1 MKDTIFLQC
10 SHYLTMISMFLNV
23 TNRTSTAIED
33 LQVDALNKQA
43 IVTFSDGNTYA
54 YGNVSTRAIIN
65 VLFNPDVSLG
75 FWVNN
80 NLLKSDRVSVLNG
93 DEFDYSKYTNVL
105 KYRGTKYNKSE
116 VNLPSFV

>member
-10 SHYLTMISMFLNV
+10 SHYLTMINMFVNV

-33 LQVDALNKQA
+33 LQVDALSKQA
-43 IVTFSDGNTYA
+43 IVTFSGGDTYA
-54 YGNVSTRAIIN
+54 YGNVSTRAILN

-80 NLLKSDRVSVLNG
+80 NLIKSERTELLNG
-93 DEFDYSKYTNVL
+93 DQFDYAKYSDAL
-105 KYRGTKYNKSE
+105 RYRGTKYNKSD
-116 VNLPSFV
+116 VNLPAFV

>member
-1 MKDTIFLQC
+1 
-10 SHYLTMISMFLNV
+10 MISMFLNV

-80 NLLKSDRVSVLNG
+80 NLIKSERTELLNG
-93 DEFDYSKYTNVL
+93 DQFDYAKYSDAL
-105 KYRGTKYNKSE
+105 RYRGTKYNKSE
-116 VNLPSFV
+116 VNLPAFV

>member
-10 SHYLTMISMFLNV
+10 SHYLTMINMFVNV
-23 TNRTSTAIED
+23 TNRTSSAVED

-43 IVTFSDGNTYA
+43 IVTFSGGDTYA

-80 NLLKSDRVSVLNG
+80 NLIKSDRTELLNG
-93 DEFDYSKYTNVL
+93 DQFDYAKYSDAL
-105 KYRGTKYNKSE
+105 RYRGTKYNKSD
-116 VNLPSFV
+116 VNLPAFV

>member
-1 MKDTIFLQC
+1 MKDKIFLQ
-10 SHYLTMISMFLNV
+10 LFTLFIMISMFVNV
-23 TNRTSTAIED
+23 TNRTSTAIEE

-43 IVTFSDGNTYA
+43 IVTFSGGDTYA

-80 NLLKSDRVSVLNG
+80 NLLKAERTELLNG
-93 DEFDYSKYTNVL
+93 DQFDYAKYTNVL

-116 VNLPSFV
+116 VNLPAFV

>member
-1 MKDTIFLQC
+1 
-10 SHYLTMISMFLNV
+10 MFLNV
-23 TNRTSTAIED
+23 TNRTSSAID
-33 LQVDALNKQA
+33 SLQVDALNKQA
-43 IVTFSDGNTYA
+43 IVSFKDGNTYA

-93 DEFDYSKYTNVL
+93 DEFDYKKYTDVL
-105 KYRGTKYNKSE
+105 RYRGTKYNKSD

>member
-1 MKDTIFLQC
+1 
-10 SHYLTMISMFLNV
+10 MFLNV
-23 TNRTSTAIED
+23 TNRTSTAIES

-54 YGNVSTRAIIN
+54 YGNVSTRAIVN

-80 NLLKSDRVSVLNG
+80 NLIKSDRTELLNG
-93 DEFDYSKYTNVL
+93 DQFDYAKYSDAL
-105 KYRGTKYNKSE
+105 RYRGAKYNNVK
-116 VNLPSFV
+116 VNLPAFV

>member
-10 SHYLTMISMFLNV
+10 SHYLFMINMFVNV

-33 LQVDALNKQA
+33 LQVDALSKQA
-43 IVTFSDGNTYA
+43 IVTFSGGDTYA
-54 YGNVSTRAIIN
+54 YGNVSTRAILN

-80 NLLKSDRVSVLNG
+80 NLIKSDRTELLNG
-93 DEFDYSKYTNVL
+93 DQFDYAKYTNVL
-105 KYRGTKYNKSE
+105 KYRGAKYNKSE
-116 VNLPSFV
+116 VNLPAFV